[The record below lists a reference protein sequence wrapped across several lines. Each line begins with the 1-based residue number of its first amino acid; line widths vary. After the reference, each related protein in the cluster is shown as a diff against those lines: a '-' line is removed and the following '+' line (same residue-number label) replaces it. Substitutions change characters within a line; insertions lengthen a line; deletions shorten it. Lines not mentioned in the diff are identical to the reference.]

1 MSYDIFLSYRRKDA
15 SGHSNVAVSRT
26 FKYAFEHHGYEV
38 FFDFSDCTREFF
50 ADSIIPAIRTCRYFV
65 LVLTK
70 GCLERCKEKGDWLRR
85 EIEEA
90 LRFHRTIIP
99 ITPEGEFD
107 GWPTDMP
114 DAVKALD
121 GLQIT
126 TIHMD
131 GIFEANMEQLIK
143 DRGMTPPQ
151 RRNEGSE
158 NCAKLKVKSNL
169 DCLMYVDEEECA
181 NLTAN
186 KLEKIPLR
194 PGEYMLK
201 FESVE
206 NKADCIEEDY
216 TMPNEDRLK
225 KVDLLQIK
233 QDREQREKEER
244 ERKEREKQ
252 EKARKE
258 REERERKERE
268 RQEKERKK
276 REVRERKER
285 EARGEFEVNGAKFR
299 MVYVEGGTFMMGATE
314 EQNRDARNDE
324 RPAHEVTLDDYYIG
338 ETEVT
343 QGLWKA
349 VTGSNPSEFQ
359 GDDNLPVENV
369 SWEDTQAFI
378 KELNGITGR
387 TFRLPTEAEW
397 EYAARGGKKS
407 KGYKYSGSNYID
419 KVAWYD
425 ENSGYRTHP
434 VKGMAP
440 NELGLY
446 DMSGNVL
453 EGCQDWFGLYSS
465 DAQENPQGP
474 SLGNFKTYRGGGFS
488 IGTDYCRVS
497 YRSIYTPTDRS
508 KYRGFRLVMTP
519 QFTVWRMLL
528 E

>member
-90 LRFHRTIIP
+90 LRFNRTIIP

-268 RQEKERKK
+268 RQEKERKE
-276 REVRERKER
+276 REERERKER
-285 EARGEFEVNGAKFR
+285 EARGEFEVKGVKFK
-299 MVYVEGGTFMMGATE
+299 MVKVEGGTFLMGATE
-314 EQNRDARNDE
+314 EQGNDAFDNE
-324 RPAHEVTLDDYYIG
+324 KPVHELTLDDYYIG

-343 QGLWKA
+343 QELWKA
-349 VTGSNPSEFQ
+349 IMGNNPSDWE
-359 GDDNLPVENV
+359 GDNLPVEEV
-369 SWEDTQAFI
+369 SWGDAQKFI
-378 KELNGITGR
+378 KKLNGVTGR

-397 EYAARGGKKS
+397 EYAARGGKNS
-407 KGYKYSGSNYID
+407 KEYKYSGSNSID
-419 KVAWYD
+419 EVAWY
-425 ENSGYRTHP
+425 EGNSGDKTHP
-434 VKGMAP
+434 VKEKKA

-446 DMSGNVL
+446 DMSGNVW
-453 EGCQDWFGLYSS
+453 EWCNDWYGEYSS
-465 DAQENPQGP
+465 DAQTNPQGP
-474 SLGNFKTYRGGGFS
+474 DEGSDRVLRGGSRYGNARC
-488 IGTDYCRVS
+488 CRVFFRFYYAPMIHNPS
-497 YRSIYTPTDRS
+497 V
-508 KYRGFRLVMTP
+508 GFRLVMCP
-519 QFTVWRMLL
+519 
-528 E
+528 

>member
-90 LRFHRTIIP
+90 LRFNRTIIP

-268 RQEKERKK
+268 RQEKERKE
-276 REVRERKER
+276 REERERKER
-285 EARGEFEVNGAKFR
+285 EARGEFEVKGVKFK
-299 MVYVEGGTFMMGATE
+299 MVKVEGGTFLMGATE
-314 EQNRDARNDE
+314 EQGNDAFDNE
-324 RPAHEVTLDDYYIG
+324 KPVHELTLDDYYIG

-343 QGLWKA
+343 QELWKA
-349 VTGSNPSEFQ
+349 IMGNNPSDWE
-359 GDDNLPVENV
+359 GDNLPVEEV
-369 SWEDTQAFI
+369 SWGDAQKFI
-378 KELNGITGR
+378 KKLNGVTGR

-397 EYAARGGKKS
+397 EYAARGGKNS
-407 KGYKYSGSNYID
+407 KEYKYSGSNSID
-419 KVAWYD
+419 EVAWY
-425 ENSGYRTHP
+425 EGNSGDQRRQDTP
-434 VKGMAP
+434 RKRK
-440 NELGLY
+440 
-446 DMSGNVL
+446 
-453 EGCQDWFGLYSS
+453 EG
-465 DAQENPQGP
+465 
-474 SLGNFKTYRGGGFS
+474 K
-488 IGTDYCRVS
+488 
-497 YRSIYTPTDRS
+497 
-508 KYRGFRLVMTP
+508 
-519 QFTVWRMLL
+519 
-528 E
+528 